1 MWKVHSI
8 KVLIVLRSE
17 SVSSERSILST
28 LPLVFGPWWLYQ
40 RGVKAAPSV
49 PACEKCAV
57 HFSGSLF
64 SLCLCKP
71 AIYSMVA
78 RMELFLLSTFPI
90 CLWFRSPKQ
99 AYKVIAPWFLP
110 FWIKFSQR
118 GEFFKS
124 PTTVPADLMNSTDWR
139 NTFHFYHTSH
149 QNLQYVTDLLDSGL
163 CSKIWKCVFL
173 QWLKVE
179 TPS

>member
-1 MWKVHSI
+1 M
-8 KVLIVLRSE
+8 LIVLRSE

-64 SLCLCKP
+64 SLFSLIP
-71 AIYSMVA
+71 STP
-78 RMELFLLSTFPI
+78 RMKIFLLSTFPT
-90 CLWFRSPKQ
+90 CLWFRSTKQ

-163 CSKIWKCVFL
+163 CSKIWKCVFYIG
-173 QWLKVE
+173 
-179 TPS
+179 